1 MTMRT
6 TNDAVRLTSPRA
18 SVLAREPQCG
28 GEGAEARGPDDAALL
43 QAWRAGDR
51 QSGQSLFRR
60 HFRAVRR
67 FFLNKTAEGVDD
79 LVQETFER
87 CVGGHER
94 LQDPSR
100 FRSYVFGIAHHV
112 LKEHYRDRHGRMVD
126 FQTSSVA
133 MLSGTPSLQL
143 AQRAEHLRLLEALRS
158 IPLEL
163 QLALELYYWEGM
175 SSVDIAEVLDIP
187 ESTARGRLS
196 RGRALLRER
205 LSQAARIYRA
215 RNPDVTSLESWAR
228 ELGRRIE
235 RPAPGPQ

>member
-1 MTMRT
+1 M
-6 TNDAVRLTSPRA
+6 S
-18 SVLAREPQCG
+18 
-28 GEGAEARGPDDAALL
+28 DDAALL

-51 QSGQSLFRR
+51 QAGQLLFRR

-87 CVGGHER
+87 CVGRHEH

-100 FRSYVFGIAHHV
+100 FRSYLFGIAHHV
-112 LKEHYRDRHGRMVD
+112 LKEHYRGRHGRMVD
-126 FQTSSVA
+126 FQASSAAV
-133 MLSGTPSLQL
+133 LSGTPSLRL
-143 AQRAEHLRLLEALRS
+143 AQQAEHVRLLAALRS

-163 QLALELYYWEGM
+163 QMALELYYWEGM
-175 SSVDIAEVLDIP
+175 SSVDIAEVLGIP

-205 LSQAARIYRA
+205 LSQSARIYRA
-215 RNPDVTSLESWAR
+215 RDSDVTSLESWAR
-228 ELGRRIE
+228 ELGNLLE
-235 RPAPGPQ
+235 RPAPGSRHG